1 MSLEYDQANVYKQR
15 IPVVEPLFFIISI
28 LLLDAWR
35 VILYLSMSH
44 RWDLPLSDDRNWIAF
59 WLLNCS
65 KFIPQNFVILTFLN
79 VNKEV
84 EMSAAWFMIEI
95 NQEGG
100 ILFAYME

>member
-1 MSLEYDQANVYKQR
+1 MPE
-15 IPVVEPLFFIISI
+15 ELFSTCPCHTGGIF
-28 LLLDAWR
+28 LC
-35 VILYLSMSH
+35 LSE
-44 RWDLPLSDDRNWIAF
+44 DRNWIAF

-95 NQEGG
+95 TQEGG
-100 ILFAYME
+100 NFFCLHGVECKH